1 MEKSELFQIGDV
13 AKMFHLSVGSLRH
26 YEKMGLLEP
35 EYIDRETGY
44 RYYSTRQFECL
55 NTIRYLRVLDMPLL
69 QIADFLKNRDID
81 KMREMLCQQ
90 REAVIQ
96 KQRDLQIIERKIDNR
111 LQQLCNALSSE
122 FNVVRIIQT
131 EARRITWIRNSISIN
146 SYLDLETSIRQLEE
160 QQKDAVVFLGKVGVG
175 ITKENL
181 QQKQYGSYDM
191 VFLIL
196 DKEDFYEGVVAEL
209 PEETCVSI
217 RFCGSHKEAPVY
229 YQKLDEYISEHNLK
243 IAGFSKEITMIDYGI
258 TNDTGQFV
266 TEIQIPVTGGCC
278 EKSVRNQS

>member
-1 MEKSELFQIGDV
+1 MEKHELFQIGDV
-13 AKMFHLSVGSLRH
+13 AKMFHLSVGTLRH
-26 YEKMGLLEP
+26 YEKTGLLQP
-35 EYIDRETGY
+35 EYIDEKTGY

-55 NTIRYLRVLDMPLL
+55 NTIRYLRVLDMPLP

-90 REAVIQ
+90 REVVIRR
-96 KQRDLQIIERKIDNR
+96 QRELQIIERKIDNR
-111 LQQLCNALSSE
+111 LQQLENALSSE
-122 FNVVRIIQT
+122 FDIVRIVRT

-175 ITKENL
+175 ITQEKL
-181 QQKQYGSYDM
+181 QQKQYRSYDM

-196 DKEDFYEGVVAEL
+196 DKEDSYQGAVVEL

-217 RFCGSHKEAPVY
+217 RFCGSHNDAPVY
-229 YQKLDEYISEHNLK
+229 YRKLDDFISDHKLT
-243 IAGFSKEITMIDYGI
+243 ITGFSKEITMIDYGI
-258 TNDTGQFV
+258 TNDTNQFV
-266 TEIQIPVTGGCC
+266 TEIQIPITS
-278 EKSVRNQS
+278 E

>member
-1 MEKSELFQIGDV
+1 MEKRELFQIGDV
-13 AKMFHLSVGSLRH
+13 ARMFHLSVGTLRH
-26 YEKMGLLEP
+26 YEKTGLLQP
-35 EYIDRETGY
+35 EYIDEKTGY

-55 NTIRYLRVLDMPLL
+55 NTIRYLRVLDMPLP

-90 REAVIQ
+90 REAVIRR
-96 KQRDLQIIERKIDNR
+96 QRELQIIERKIDNR
-111 LQQLCNALSSE
+111 LQQLENALSSE
-122 FNVVRIIQT
+122 FDIVRIVRT
-131 EARRITWIRNSISIN
+131 EVRRITWIRNSISIN

-175 ITKENL
+175 ITKEKL

-196 DKEDFYEGVVAEL
+196 DEEDSYQGAVVEL

-217 RFCGSHKEAPVY
+217 RFCGSHNEAPMY
-229 YQKLDEYISEHNLK
+229 YRKLDDFISDHKLT
-243 IAGFSKEITMIDYGI
+243 ITGFSKEITMIDYGI
-258 TNDTGQFV
+258 TNDTNQFV
-266 TEIQIPVTGGCC
+266 TEIQIPITS
-278 EKSVRNQS
+278 E